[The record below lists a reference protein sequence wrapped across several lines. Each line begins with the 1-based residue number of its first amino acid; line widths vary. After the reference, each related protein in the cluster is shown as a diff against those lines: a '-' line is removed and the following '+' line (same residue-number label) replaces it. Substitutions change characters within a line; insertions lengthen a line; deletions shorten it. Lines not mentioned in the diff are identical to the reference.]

1 MSEAHFKLK
10 FHGPAIENGE
20 IDVNDLAPALLAVG
34 SLIQAAN
41 ATINGN
47 KAEASVKVR
56 ATAEGSFEVAF
67 SLVQTLLESAKT
79 ILDFAQ
85 TNKDSI
91 AAADGLVD
99 LIFKVGGGIGAT
111 GGGLLLLLKWLG
123 GKKPEQLE
131 EKAGDI
137 ILHIGDNHFT
147 TNKNTI
153 RLAEDIAVREQAKN
167 LVSVLH
173 REGIESISATH
184 GENQELRIERSD
196 IRSFEIP
203 ETEEEEEEELLD
215 EERRMNLQIISLTF
229 KEDNKWRFTDGA
241 EPFNASI
248 EDVEFLNKIA
258 TNQVSF
264 AKNDYL
270 VCDVREHQVRTSKGL
285 KKERIIIRVVEHKPA
300 PRQLRLM

>member
-1 MSEAHFKLK
+1 MLQQEVSSF
-10 FHGPAIENGE
+10 FSNGY
-20 IDVNDLAPALLAVG
+20 A
-34 SLIQAAN
+34 
-41 ATINGN
+41 
-47 KAEASVKVR
+47 
-56 ATAEGSFEVAF
+56 
-67 SLVQTLLESAKT
+67 
-79 ILDFAQ
+79 
-85 TNKDSI
+85 
-91 AAADGLVD
+91 
-99 LIFKVGGGIGAT
+99 
-111 GGGLLLLLKWLG
+111 
-123 GKKPEQLE
+123 GKKPDDIE
-131 EKAGDI
+131 EKGGDV
-137 ILHIGDNHFT
+137 ILHIGDNHFI

-167 LVSVLH
+167 LVSVLQ

-184 GENQELRIERSD
+184 GENPELRLDRRD

-285 KKERIIIRVVEHKPA
+285 KKERIITRVVEHKPA

>member
-1 MSEAHFKLK
+1 MSEAHFTLK
-10 FHGPAIENGE
+10 FHGRGIENGE
-20 IDVNDLAPALLAVG
+20 IDVNDLAPAMLAVR

-41 ATINGN
+41 STINGD
-47 KAEASVKVR
+47 KAKASVKVR

-79 ILDFAQ
+79 ILDFAEA
-85 TNKDSI
+85 NKDGV
-91 AAADGLVD
+91 AAANGLAD
-99 LIFKVGGGIGAT
+99 LIFKVLGGVGAT
-111 GGGLLLLLKWLG
+111 GGGLLFLLKWLG
-123 GKKPEQLE
+123 GKKPEQIE

-137 ILHIGDNHFT
+137 ILHIGDNHFI

-167 LVSVLH
+167 LVSVLQ

-184 GENQELRIERSD
+184 GENAELRLERSD

-203 ETEEEEEEELLD
+203 ETEEEEEELQD

-248 EDVEFLNKIA
+248 EDADFLNKIA